1 VNEKSKRPWVRV
13 AVVCLFGAVALTV
26 ALVVRPGDASLA
38 AEAFVLFLGALGAA
52 VLTRATST
60 AFAAPT
66 ESQVA
71 VALRPRRPKVR
82 RVPELE
88 RLERELE
95 MSTQSAYD
103 THYRLRPILR
113 EIAAGRLGH
122 SAVELDRPGSR
133 AEELLG
139 PDAWALVRPDSQRP
153 ADHHAPG
160 ASLAEIERAIDA
172 LEAVGPP
179 RAHRPRVG
187 R

>member
-1 VNEKSKRPWVRV
+1 VKEKPKRLSVRV
-13 AVVCLFGAVALTV
+13 AGVALLGALALAV
-26 ALVVRPGDASLA
+26 ALVVRPGDASVA
-38 AEAFVLFLGALGAA
+38 VEAFVLFLGALGGAA
-52 VLTRATST
+52 LTRATSR

-71 VALRPRRPKVR
+71 VALQRPRPKVR

-113 EIAAGRLGH
+113 EIAVSRLGH
-122 SAVELDRPGSR
+122 RAVELDRPGSR

-160 ASLAEIERAIDA
+160 ASLAEIERAIEA
-172 LEAVGPP
+172 LEAM
-179 RAHRPRVG
+179 G

>member
-1 VNEKSKRPWVRV
+1 MAR
-13 AVVCLFGAVALTV
+13 AGITTALGAAALIVALS
-26 ALVVRPGDASLA
+26 VRPGDGSLA
-38 AEAFVLFLGALGAA
+38 TEAYVLFLGAIGTA
-52 VLTRATST
+52 VLARATSK

-71 VALRPRRPKVR
+71 VVLRRPKPKPR

-88 RLERELE
+88 SLERELE

-113 EIAAGRLGH
+113 EIAAARLGR
-122 SAVELDRPGSR
+122 SAVELDRPDSR
-133 AEELLG
+133 AAEMLG

-153 ADHHAPG
+153 SDHYAPG
-160 ASLAEIERAIDA
+160 ASLAEIERALDA
-172 LEAVGPP
+172 LEVL
-179 RAHRPRVG
+179 G